1 MNDFAK
7 FQRILRGEKLPGCDL
22 PIIESPDAPKPC
34 IEYKIPRSNVGFM
47 RASNGDIIEFDKT
60 LPVFDSPAPKSKRGG
75 KRKGAGRKQLSPDCA
90 TVYIDISLPADLHN
104 KARRIG
110 NGNISEGIRIALD
123 YFPI

>member
-22 PIIESPDAPKPC
+22 PIIESPDMPAPVL
-34 IEYKIPRSNVGFM
+34 EYVK
-47 RASNGDIIEFDKT
+47 
-60 LPVFDSPAPKSKRGG
+60 PKSKRGG

-90 TVYIDISLPADLHN
+90 TVYIDIGLPADLHN

-110 NGNISEGIRIALD
+110 NGNVSEGIRLALD